1 MKHTSYFTSKLTDD
15 ALWQDIEL
23 LLQEYS
29 PDVVKKHTQYLS
41 ALEELND
48 AGGDAQAL
56 DQAYRS
62 EIISDAL
69 FAFQKGMEANWYH
82 FRHPQVPSF
91 AQVDFEDMYQEWV
104 MMNMPKRL
112 AAEKNRSTI
121 EMTYFRTGLPWC
133 EVIREYIIDLE
144 VTIPKLMHFEGYMAG
159 NQWFKLTVP
168 GYQED
173 QALTSI
179 YQMQLSAYFG
189 K

>member
-1 MKHTSYFTSKLTDD
+1 MKHTSNFASKLTDD
-15 ALWQDIEL
+15 ALWQNIQL

-29 PDVVKKHTQYLS
+29 PDVVKKHTQYLA
-41 ALEELND
+41 ALEQLNS
-48 AGGDAQAL
+48 AGGDAKAL
-56 DQAYRS
+56 DRSYRS
-62 EIISDAL
+62 AIISDAL
-69 FAFQKGMEANWYH
+69 FAFQKGMEASWYH

-112 AAEKNRSTI
+112 TAEKTI
-121 EMTYFRTGLPWC
+121 SAIEKNYFQTDLPWC
-133 EVIREYIIDLE
+133 EVIREYIVDLE
-144 VTIPKLMHFEGYMAG
+144 VILPKLMHFEGYLAG

-179 YQMQLSAYFG
+179 YQMQLSSYFG